1 MGIGPS
7 LAGAP
12 AGLKAYGGCRP
23 CVRRYRVGFVTRGR
37 GRLKHNPHGGDPMH
51 DAVTEMKVGM
61 QVPDFTLNCYDP
73 QKHDFAKVSL
83 SDLKKQGKWTILF
96 FYPADFTFV

>member
-12 AGLKAYGGCRP
+12 AGLKVYGGCRLQ
-23 CVRRYRVGFVTRGR
+23 VRRYPVGFMPRGR
-37 GRLKHNPHGGDPMH
+37 GRPKPICHGGDPMH